1 MAVDFLFEVGT
12 EEIPHD
18 YLTKAEEDF
27 RNLFIEFFKN
37 NNISYESITSFST
50 PRRLTILVKALDE
63 KQRDRKVTKK
73 GPAKAL
79 AFDSNGNPTKAL
91 EGFLKSVGALLNDI
105 KIIKEGEKEFVYYE
119 SIEKGRSTKEILK
132 EGIPIII
139 SSLKFPKTMRWA
151 DIGYTFVRPIRWIV
165 CILGEEILD
174 IEIAKV
180 KSSNISKGHRF
191 IGEDVVISTPNE
203 YERLLEERGKVI
215 PSPKKRKQIIE
226 EQVILISKSLGAEP
240 VLTDSLLEEVINL
253 TEYPQCCVGSFN
265 PDFLSVPHE
274 IIISE
279 MIDHQKFIPLKKDGN
294 LINEFIIVANTTP
307 NEKIIKGN
315 QKVISARLNDG
326 KFLFEEDLKKSIDY
340 FVNKTKELIFFAG
353 LGTMFDKVNR
363 MKELAKIVC
372 DKLKLEKDKENII
385 RASYLSK
392 FDLTTGVVYEFP
404 ELQGIMGYYYAKHF
418 GENEEV
424 ANYIKEH
431 YKPVSQDDELPSTLG
446 ASIVSI
452 VDKLDNLFALYSA
465 GKRVSGSSDPYAL
478 RRQVNGIARIS
489 INYSLEL
496 DIMKIFEY
504 SKDIY
509 SNLLQ
514 KSYEE
519 VYNDIESFVVGRLKT
534 YLKDMGF
541 ETDEVESTIRKT
553 TNPLDAY
560 RRVKSINTFRKRNE
574 FIDVAILFK
583 RIRNI
588 LNDANFTSPTEMDTK
603 IMSSEEL
610 NLKNLID
617 SKKNL
622 ILNKM
627 ETKDYEGV
635 LTELL
640 SFKDPVHAFFEKVFV
655 MDKDEK
661 IRNNRLSLLYE
672 LYKLFDE
679 FVDFNTLNFE

>member
-1 MAVDFLFEVGT
+1 
-12 EEIPHD
+12 
-18 YLTKAEEDF
+18 
-27 RNLFIEFFKN
+27 
-37 NNISYESITSFST
+37 
-50 PRRLTILVKALDE
+50 
-63 KQRDRKVTKK
+63 
-73 GPAKAL
+73 
-79 AFDSNGNPTKAL
+79 
-91 EGFLKSVGALLNDI
+91 
-105 KIIKEGEKEFVYYE
+105 
-119 SIEKGRSTKEILK
+119 
-132 EGIPIII
+132 
-139 SSLKFPKTMRWA
+139 
-151 DIGYTFVRPIRWIV
+151 
-165 CILGEEILD
+165 
-174 IEIAKV
+174 
-180 KSSNISKGHRF
+180 
-191 IGEDVVISTPNE
+191 
-203 YERLLEERGKVI
+203 
-215 PSPKKRKQIIE
+215 
-226 EQVILISKSLGAEP
+226 
-240 VLTDSLLEEVINL
+240 
-253 TEYPQCCVGSFN
+253 
-265 PDFLSVPHE
+265 
-274 IIISE
+274 
-279 MIDHQKFIPLKKDGN
+279 
-294 LINEFIIVANTTP
+294 
-307 NEKIIKGN
+307 
-315 QKVISARLNDG
+315 
-326 KFLFEEDLKKSIDY
+326 LFEEDLKKSIDY

-431 YKPVSQDDELPSTLG
+431 YKPVSQDDDLPSTLG

-452 VDKLDNLFALYSA
+452 VDKLDNLFALHSA

-489 INYSLEL
+489 INYSLDL

-514 KSYEE
+514 KPYEE